1 MIAMVMN
8 AGTAAEASLQSIS
21 LTPPIIRM
29 PTKMSEAAVAQLGM
43 SAAMG
48 ARNIAMKN
56 IAAVKTEERPVLPPS
71 AMPAEDSTKVV
82 TVEVPQTAPKHVA
95 AASANMALFMLGT
108 LPSLSSRLPAEH
120 APYRVPRVSNMSTMQ
135 NASMEAMNVAA
146 KLPTPLA
153 AMYSEKLKPS
163 VKTLPKE
170 MLKKSRKGWMMLRES
185 LL

>member
-95 AASANMALFMLGT
+95 AASGQHGFVHVGNIAVLIEQIAGGT
-108 LPSLSSRLPAEH
+108 CT
-120 APYRVPRVSNMSTMQ
+120 V
-135 NASMEAMNVAA
+135 
-146 KLPTPLA
+146 
-153 AMYSEKLKPS
+153 
-163 VKTLPKE
+163 
-170 MLKKSRKGWMMLRES
+170 
-185 LL
+185 